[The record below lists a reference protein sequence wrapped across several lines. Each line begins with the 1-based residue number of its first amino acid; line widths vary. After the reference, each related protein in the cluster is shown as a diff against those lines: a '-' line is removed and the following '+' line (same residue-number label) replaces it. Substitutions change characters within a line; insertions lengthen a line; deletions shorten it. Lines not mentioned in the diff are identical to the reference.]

1 MMLSFCALNG
11 LSGHEAGRALLERLY
26 REKTGRELPEIPVTD
41 RGKPYFADGSLH
53 FSISHTKK
61 HAFCVL
67 SEHNVGIDAEELD
80 RDISLKLAEKILSP
94 GEKVQFDSALDQRK
108 ALLTFWVLKEAAA
121 KLSGEGLQ
129 GYPNH
134 TDFSLGHPG
143 VTEIA
148 GCLVAVL
155 EEKGE
160 DWMLFDTHA
169 HMDDRA
175 FDADREELLAALPQQ
190 GIGLVLNPGCS
201 LASSRNVDALTKQ
214 YDYIYG
220 AVGSHPDVA
229 DEVDE
234 AVLEEYR
241 VLCKQNPKIK
251 AIGEIGLDYH
261 YEGIPREIQQKAFR
275 MQMALAR
282 EMGLPVIVH
291 ERDAHE
297 DGMKIVE
304 EFPEVTGVFH
314 CYSGSAEMAKWLVA
328 RGWYIGFTGV
338 LTFKNARKAL
348 EVAASIPLDRIVLE
362 TDCPYMSPEPF
373 RGKRNDPGKLYRMAE
388 KLAELRGLSI
398 EETHRITMENGRK
411 LYGI

>member
-1 MMLSFCALNG
+1 
-11 LSGHEAGRALLERLY
+11 
-26 REKTGRELPEIPVTD
+26 
-41 RGKPYFADGSLH
+41 
-53 FSISHTKK
+53 
-61 HAFCVL
+61 
-67 SEHNVGIDAEELD
+67 
-80 RDISLKLAEKILSP
+80 
-94 GEKVQFDSALDQRK
+94 
-108 ALLTFWVLKEAAA
+108 
-121 KLSGEGLQ
+121 
-129 GYPNH
+129 
-134 TDFSLGHPG
+134 
-143 VTEIA
+143 
-148 GCLVAVL
+148 
-155 EEKGE
+155 
-160 DWMLFDTHA
+160 MLFDTHA
-169 HMDDRA
+169 HMDDHA
-175 FDADREELLAALPQQ
+175 FDADRETLLAALPEQ

-201 LASSRNVDALTKQ
+201 LESSRNVDLLTRQ
-214 YDYIYG
+214 YDYIFG

-229 DEVDE
+229 DEVNA

-241 VLCKQNPKIK
+241 QLCAGNPKIK

-261 YEGIPREIQQKAFR
+261 YEDIPREIQQRAFR

-282 EMGLPVIVH
+282 ELGLPVIVH

-297 DGMKIVE
+297 DGMKIVT

-388 KLAELRGLSI
+388 KLAELRGLSV
-398 EETHRITMENGRK
+398 EEIHTITMENGRR
-411 LYGI
+411 LYRI